1 MLTKNNLR
9 LAVNGAITNNITYF
23 GVKILNKSNNQ
34 TELIIN
40 TVNNMINGKLDY
52 YLTAYDDNLELN
64 NNSNI
69 KIIGFTYNNLFENIR
84 KELGY

>member
-9 LAVNGAITNNITYF
+9 LAVNGAITNNQTYF
-23 GVKILNKSNNQ
+23 GVKIINTSNNQ

-64 NNSNI
+64 NNPNI
-69 KIIGFTYNNLFENIR
+69 KIIGFTYNNLFEDIR
-84 KELGY
+84 KDLGY